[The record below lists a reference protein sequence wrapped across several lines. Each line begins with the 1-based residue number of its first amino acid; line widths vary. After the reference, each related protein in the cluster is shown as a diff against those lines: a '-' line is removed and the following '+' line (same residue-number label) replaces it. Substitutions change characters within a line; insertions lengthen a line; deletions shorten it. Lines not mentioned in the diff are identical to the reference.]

1 MYKKLIIMNIEL
13 LDCTLRDGGYNNDW
27 EFGHDTMVGIF
38 ERVVS
43 AGVDYLELGFMDQR
57 RPFDM
62 NRSIMPDSDSMQ
74 KIYGKLDRKNTKLVG
89 MIDFGTC
96 DISNIQ
102 PCKDCYLDGIRVIFK
117 KHLREQ
123 AMAFC
128 KQLKDLGYIV
138 FSQLVSITSYSD
150 EELMDLIRLV
160 NEVKPYAVSIVDTYG
175 LLHKNNLFHYYE
187 LLEKYVDQSIAIGYH
202 SHNNFQL
209 AYANSIE
216 LINYHKDK
224 ARTLL
229 CDGSLFGM
237 GKGAGNAPI
246 ELLCMYMNDNYGT
259 NYHLSQLLE
268 AIDTNILELYNK
280 YHWGYGMKPF
290 IAASNDCHP
299 NYVSYLL
306 DKQTLSVKSINEILK
321 NLEGDKKL
329 LYDKNYIEQLYIDYQ
344 KSECDDVDT
353 YFGLTKLLKGKNIL
367 VLGPGK
373 TIKDKKEVIVDF
385 ISKNQPY
392 VISINYLPEGLPTDC
407 LFITNSKR
415 YNQQMTSISENEGRI
430 KLIAT
435 SNLTR
440 THSKFDYT
448 LDYESLIDRDAVV
461 MDNSFIMLLK
471 VLSKV
476 SVDHVYLAG
485 FDGYTSD
492 ADNYYSSKMEYEFV
506 KRLGQEINAYV
517 DKTLPEIRK
526 QLNIIFIT
534 PTEYK
539 SE

>member
-1 MYKKLIIMNIEL
+1 MKLEL

-27 EFGHDTMVGIF
+27 EFGHDTLISVF

-43 AGVDYLELGFMDQR
+43 AEIDFIELGFLDQR
-57 RPFDM
+57 RPFDI
-62 NRSIMPDSDSMQ
+62 NRSIMPDTECMR

-96 DISNIQ
+96 DITHIQ
-102 PCKDCYLDGIRVIFK
+102 PCKDSYLDGIRVIFK
-117 KHLREQ
+117 KHLREP

-128 KQLKDLGYIV
+128 KQLKDMGYIV
-138 FSQLVSITSYSD
+138 FSQLVSITSYTD

-160 NEVKPYAVSIVDTYG
+160 NEVKPYAVSMVDTYG

-187 LLEKYVDQSIAIGYH
+187 LLDKYVDPDVAVGYH

-216 LINYHKDK
+216 LINNHKDK
-224 ARTLL
+224 QRTLL

-246 ELLCMYMNDNYGT
+246 ELLCMYLNDNYGKH
-259 NYHLSQLLE
+259 YHISQLLE

-280 YHWGYGMKPF
+280 YHWGYAMKPF

-306 DKQTLSVKSINEILK
+306 DKHTLSVKSINEILK
-321 NLEGDKKL
+321 GLKGDKKL
-329 LYDKNYIEQLYIDYQ
+329 LYDKDYIEQLYVDYQ
-344 KSECDDVDT
+344 KHECEDDGE
-353 YFGLTKLLKGKNIL
+353 YARLKELLQGKDVLI
-367 VLGPGK
+367 LGPGK
-373 TIKDKKEVIVDF
+373 TIDIEKDKIKTFVE
-385 ISKNQPY
+385 KNKPY
-392 VISINYLPEGLPTDC
+392 VISINCLPDVVNADC

-415 YNQQMTSISENEGRI
+415 YNQQMTAISEKEGEI

-471 VLSKV
+471 VLTRTQV
-476 SVDHVYLAG
+476 GHVYLAG
-485 FDGYTSD
+485 FDGYTAD

-506 KRLGQEINAYV
+506 KQLGHDINAYV
-517 DKTLPEIRK
+517 DKTLPELRK
-526 QLNIIFIT
+526 QLDITFIT
-534 PTEYK
+534 PTVYK
-539 SE
+539 G

>member
-1 MYKKLIIMNIEL
+1 MKIEI

-27 EFGHDTMVGIF
+27 EFGHDTLVSVF

-43 AGVDYLELGFMDQR
+43 AEVDYLELGFMDQR
-57 RPFDM
+57 RSFDI
-62 NRSIMPDSDSMQ
+62 NRSIMPDSASMQ
-74 KIYGKLDRKNTKLVG
+74 KIYGKLDRKKTKLVG

-96 DISNIQ
+96 EISHIQ
-102 PCKDCYLDGIRVIFK
+102 PCAESYIDGIRVIFK

-128 KQLKDLGYIV
+128 KQLKELGYIV

-150 EELMDLIRLV
+150 DELMDLIRLV
-160 NEVKPYAVSIVDTYG
+160 NDVKPYAVSIVDTYG

-187 LLEKYVDQSIAIGYH
+187 LLEKYVDSNVAIGYH

-209 AYANSIE
+209 AYANCIE

-224 ARTLL
+224 SRTLL
-229 CDGSLFGM
+229 CDGTLFGM

-246 ELLCMYMNDNYGT
+246 ELLCMYMNENYGT
-259 NYHLSQLLE
+259 HYHISQLLE
-268 AIDTNILELYNK
+268 AIDTNILDLYNK

-290 IAASNDCHP
+290 IAALNDCHP

-306 DKQTLSVKSINEILK
+306 DKHTLSVKSINEILNK
-321 NLEGDKKL
+321 LEGEKKL
-329 LYDKNYIEQLYIDYQ
+329 LYDKKYIEQLYVDYQ
-344 KSECDDVDT
+344 ENECYDEIE
-353 YFGLTKLLKGKNIL
+353 YAKLKEYLQGKDIL

-373 TIKDKKEVIVDF
+373 SMIKYKDKIKDF
-385 ISKNQPY
+385 IDNNAPY
-392 VISINYLPEGLPTDC
+392 VISINYLPEDLSTDC

-415 YNQQMTSISENEGRI
+415 YNQQMTAISEHEGKI

-471 VLSKV
+471 VLNRTSVNKV
-476 SVDHVYLAG
+476 FLAG
-485 FDGYTSD
+485 FDGYTSN

-506 KRLGQEINAYV
+506 KRLGQDINAYV

-526 QLNIIFIT
+526 QLDITFIT
-534 PTEYK
+534 PTVYK
-539 SE
+539 

>member
-1 MYKKLIIMNIEL
+1 MKIEL
-13 LDCTLRDGGYNNDW
+13 LDCTVRDGGYNNDW
-27 EFGHDTMVGIF
+27 EFGHDTLVSIF

-43 AGVDYLELGFMDQR
+43 AEIDFMELGFLDQR
-57 RPFDM
+57 RPFDI
-62 NRSIMPDSDSMQ
+62 NHSIMPDTECMR

-96 DISNIQ
+96 DLSHIQ
-102 PCKDCYLDGIRVIFK
+102 PCKDSFLDGIRVIFK
-117 KHLREQ
+117 KHLREP

-128 KQLKDLGYIV
+128 KQLKDMGYIV
-138 FSQLVSITSYSD
+138 FSQLVSITSYTD

-160 NEVKPYAVSIVDTYG
+160 NEVKPYAVSMVDTYG

-187 LLEKYVDQSIAIGYH
+187 LLDKYVDPHVAVGYH

-224 ARTLL
+224 ERTLL

-246 ELLCMYMNDNYGT
+246 ELLSMYMNDNYGKH
-259 NYHLSQLLE
+259 YHLSQLLE
-268 AIDTNILELYNK
+268 AIDANILPLYNK
-280 YHWGYGMKPF
+280 YHWGYAMKPF

-306 DKQTLSVKSINEILK
+306 DKHTLSVKSINEILK
-321 NLEGDKKL
+321 GLQGDKKL
-329 LYDKNYIEQLYIDYQ
+329 LFDKDYIEQLYLDYQ
-344 KSECDDVDT
+344 KHECEDEGE
-353 YFGLTKLLKGKNIL
+353 YSRLKELLQGEDIL

-373 TIKDKKEVIVDF
+373 TMNLEKEKIKDFINTKK
-385 ISKNQPY
+385 PY
-392 VISINYLPEGLPTDC
+392 IISINYLPDDLLADC

-415 YNQQMTSISENEGRI
+415 YNQQMTAISEKEGTI

-461 MDNSFIMLLK
+461 MDNSFIMMLK
-471 VLSKV
+471 VLTKAAV
-476 SVDHVYLAG
+476 NHVYLAG

-506 KRLGQEINAYV
+506 KRLGQDINAYV
-517 DKTLPEIRK
+517 DKTLPEFRK
-526 QLNIIFIT
+526 QLDITFIT
-534 PTEYK
+534 STAYK
-539 SE
+539 G

>member
-1 MYKKLIIMNIEL
+1 MKIEL
-13 LDCTLRDGGYNNDW
+13 LDCTVRDGGYNNDW
-27 EFGHDTMVGIF
+27 EFGHDTLVSVF

-43 AGVDYLELGFMDQR
+43 AEIDFMELGFLDQR
-57 RPFDM
+57 RPFDI
-62 NRSIMPDSDSMQ
+62 NRSIMPDTECMR

-96 DISNIQ
+96 DLSHIQ
-102 PCKDCYLDGIRVIFK
+102 PCEDSYLDGIRVIFK
-117 KHLREQ
+117 KHLREP

-128 KQLKDLGYIV
+128 KQLKDMGYIV
-138 FSQLVSITSYSD
+138 FSQLVSITSYTD

-160 NEVKPYAVSIVDTYG
+160 NEVKPYAVSMVDTYG

-187 LLEKYVDQSIAIGYH
+187 LLDKYVDPNVAVGYH

-224 ARTLL
+224 KRTLL

-246 ELLCMYMNDNYGT
+246 ELLSMYMNDNYEKH
-259 NYHLSQLLE
+259 YHLSQLLE
-268 AIDTNILELYNK
+268 AIDANILPLYNK

-306 DKQTLSVKSINEILK
+306 DKHTLSVKSINEILK
-321 NLEGDKKL
+321 GLQGDKKL
-329 LYDKNYIEQLYIDYQ
+329 LYDKDYIEQLYVDYQ
-344 KSECDDVDT
+344 KHECEDEGE
-353 YFGLTKLLKGKNIL
+353 YARLKELLLGKDIL

-373 TIKDKKEVIVDF
+373 TINVEKEKIKGF
-385 ISKNQPY
+385 IEKNKPY
-392 VISINYLPEGLPTDC
+392 VISINYLPDDLLTDC

-415 YNQQMTSISENEGRI
+415 YNQQMTAISEKEGAV

-471 VLSKV
+471 VLTKSAV
-476 SVDHVYLAG
+476 NHVYLAG

-506 KRLGQEINAYV
+506 KKLGDDINAYV
-517 DKTLPEIRK
+517 DKTMPELRK
-526 QLNIIFIT
+526 QLDITFIT
-534 PTEYK
+534 STVYK
-539 SE
+539 G

>member
-1 MYKKLIIMNIEL
+1 MKLQL

-27 EFGHDTMVGIF
+27 EFGHDTLISVF

-43 AGVDYLELGFMDQR
+43 AELDFIELGFLDQR
-57 RPFDM
+57 RPFDI
-62 NRSIMPDSDSMQ
+62 NRSIMPDTESMR

-96 DISNIQ
+96 DLSHIQ
-102 PCKDCYLDGIRVIFK
+102 PCKDSYLDGIRVIFK
-117 KHLREQ
+117 KHLREP

-128 KQLKDLGYIV
+128 KQLKDMGYIV
-138 FSQLVSITSYSD
+138 FSQLVSITSYTD

-160 NEVKPYAVSIVDTYG
+160 NEVKPYAVSMVDTYG

-187 LLEKYVDQSIAIGYH
+187 LLDKYVDPNVAVGYH

-216 LINYHKDK
+216 LINHHKDK
-224 ARTLL
+224 ERTLL

-259 NYHLSQLLE
+259 HYHLSQLME
-268 AIDTNILELYNK
+268 AIDTNILDLYNK

-306 DKQTLSVKSINEILK
+306 DKHTLSVKSINEILK
-321 NLEGDKKL
+321 GLQGDKKL
-329 LYDKNYIEQLYIDYQ
+329 LYDKDYIEQLYVDYQ
-344 KSECDDVDT
+344 KHECEDEGE
-353 YFGLTKLLKGKNIL
+353 YARLKELLQGKDIL
-367 VLGPGK
+367 ILGPGK
-373 TIKDKKEVIVDF
+373 TMNLEKEKIKDFIV
-385 ISKNQPY
+385 KNRPY
-392 VISINYLPEGLPTDC
+392 VISINYLPDDLPADC

-415 YNQQMTSISENEGRI
+415 YNQQMTAISEKEGTV

-471 VLSKV
+471 VLSKSAV
-476 SVDHVYLAG
+476 NHVYLAG

-506 KRLGQEINAYV
+506 KKLGYDINAYV
-517 DKTLPEIRK
+517 DKALPELRK
-526 QLNIIFIT
+526 QLDITFIT
-534 PTEYK
+534 PTVYK
-539 SE
+539 G

>member
-1 MYKKLIIMNIEL
+1 MKIEL
-13 LDCTLRDGGYNNDW
+13 LDCTVRDGGYNNDW
-27 EFGHDTMVGIF
+27 EFGHDTLVSVF

-43 AGVDYLELGFMDQR
+43 AEIDFMELGFLDQR
-57 RPFDM
+57 RPFDI
-62 NRSIMPDSDSMQ
+62 NRSIMPDTECMR

-96 DISNIQ
+96 DLSHIQ
-102 PCKDCYLDGIRVIFK
+102 PCKDSYLDGIRVIFK
-117 KHLREQ
+117 KHLREP

-128 KQLKDLGYIV
+128 KQLKDMGYIV
-138 FSQLVSITSYSD
+138 FSQLVSITSYTD

-160 NEVKPYAVSIVDTYG
+160 NEVKPYAVSMVDTYG

-187 LLEKYVDQSIAIGYH
+187 LLDKYVDPNVAVGYH

-224 ARTLL
+224 ERTLL

-246 ELLCMYMNDNYGT
+246 ELLSMYMNDNYGKH
-259 NYHLSQLLE
+259 YHLSQLLE
-268 AIDTNILELYNK
+268 AIDANILPLYNK
-280 YHWGYGMKPF
+280 YHWGYAMKPF

-306 DKQTLSVKSINEILK
+306 DKHTLSVKSINEILK
-321 NLEGDKKL
+321 GLQGDKKL
-329 LYDKNYIEQLYIDYQ
+329 LYDKDYIEQLYVDYQ
-344 KSECDDVDT
+344 NHECEDEGE
-353 YFGLTKLLKGKNIL
+353 YARLKELLQGKDIL

-373 TIKDKKEVIVDF
+373 TMNMEKDKIKDF
-385 ISKNQPY
+385 IDKNKPY
-392 VISINYLPEGLPTDC
+392 VISINYLPDDLPADC

-415 YNQQMTSISENEGRI
+415 YNQQMTAISEKEGAV

-461 MDNSFIMLLK
+461 MDNSFIMMLK
-471 VLSKV
+471 VLTKSAV
-476 SVDHVYLAG
+476 NHVYLAG

-506 KRLGQEINAYV
+506 KKLGDDINAYV
-517 DKTLPEIRK
+517 DKTLPELRK
-526 QLNIIFIT
+526 QLDITFIT
-534 PTEYK
+534 STVYK
-539 SE
+539 G